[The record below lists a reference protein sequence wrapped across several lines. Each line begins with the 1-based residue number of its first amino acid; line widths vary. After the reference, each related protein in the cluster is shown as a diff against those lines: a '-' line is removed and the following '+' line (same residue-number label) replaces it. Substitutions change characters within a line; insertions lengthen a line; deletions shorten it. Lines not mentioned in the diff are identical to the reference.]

1 VGAELAEARLHRDR
15 LDRETNGSG
24 DSIPVF
30 SEEQTD
36 AGVRAAV
43 LKNQY
48 NELCEQLRR
57 KHLIEGSDG
66 QACWMGEG
74 YGDPLHEI

>member
-1 VGAELAEARLHRDR
+1 VHRDR
-15 LDRETNGSG
+15 LDDEMDGAV

-36 AGVRAAV
+36 AGARAAV

-48 NELCEQLRR
+48 NKLCEQLRR
-57 KHLIEGSDG
+57 KHLTEGSDG
-66 QACWMGEG
+66 QARWMVEG